1 MRKIIE
7 VWVVVVVMALCGA
20 KMSEAQEANKT
31 DSGDSKAKAE
41 SSEKPVHAYRI
52 DISIN
57 EMEDGKKINTR
68 HYSMLQNS
76 RARGRVDITSRV
88 TVPTPQ
94 APLDAITVGT
104 TINCTVSESGD
115 DIALWVR
122 GDFNHLLMNPDDR
135 DQHGAR
141 PVVQQMSIDGGTLV
155 TLGKPAVFAV
165 VDDPSSNRE
174 FQLEAT
180 VTRLK

>member
-1 MRKIIE
+1 MI
-7 VWVVVVVMALCGA
+7 ALCGV
-20 KMSEAQEANKT
+20 KVSHAQEA
-31 DSGDSKAKAE
+31 AKAGTE
-41 SSEKPVHAYRI
+41 DTNAKVEHSEKPVHAYRI

-68 HYSMLQNS
+68 HYSMFENS
-76 RARGRVDITSRV
+76 GSRSRVDITTRV
-88 TVPTPQ
+88 SVSTPQ
-94 APLDAITVGT
+94 TPLEAISVGT
-104 TINCTVSESGD
+104 TINCTVSETGD
-115 DIALWVR
+115 NITLWAH
-122 GDFNHLLMNPDDR
+122 GDFNHLLMSPDDR

-141 PVVQQMSIDGGTLV
+141 PAVQQMSIDGSTLV
-155 TLGKPAVFAV
+155 TLGKPAVIGV